1 MTLRIGHWALVAA
14 TLAAGGL
21 IAPIPRS
28 PVSVGIHSSQPAA
41 QVAHIQVPV
50 LSSAFYT
57 GSLGIA
63 DGEIVVGDLTS
74 RTVCQIAIVNPISWR
89 VISNRETSCTNPAL
103 DGQSIMPVESV
114 APKSTIGL
122 VRIATTTRVAGAVH
136 LGPVVMRYENDSASL
151 PEWTY
156 GGGYL
161 WLYDTALSTGVASI
175 RRSPEVLRIDE
186 STGQVSATITVPSL
200 PLVELAADA
209 DGLWMARS
217 EDTSWSG
224 SKPPALLYFVGTRS
238 RYPKVVVKNGDYV
251 TWLAAAGHQR
261 VGERSSVRTTLAPR
275 SPIPSTGPPPSLTLS
290 PSGRRR
296 LCRSRPDKNHS
307 TDSRSLSTP
316 TAACSSSRRNTH
328 GSSTS
333 NVTKVQIFEFNP
345 SKGTESKI
353 ASLQHG
359 ERNRSGK
366 CRVRGCAVPAH
377 RGPEFVR
384 DLVPSTPVT
393 IDPGG
398 WGRQKAREPTDIR
411 IWVRFQ
417 PSLRSPFLASRP
429 APRRRCPACRS
440 TNRKIRLRS
449 NRIRSS
455 RTIPTR
461 CSPDSGCF
469 GIAGVESTGTIR

>member
-89 VISNRETSCTNPAL
+89 VSSNRETSCTNPAL
-103 DGQSIMPVESV
+103 DAQSIMPVESV

-186 STGQVSATITVPSL
+186 STGQVSATVTVPSL

-261 VGERSSVRTTLAPR
+261 VGEPR
-275 SPIPSTGPPPSLTLS
+275 RYEQLWHRGY
-290 PSGRRR
+290 R
-296 LCRSRPDKNHS
+296 
-307 TDSRSLSTP
+307 
-316 TAACSSSRRNTH
+316 
-328 GSSTS
+328 
-333 NVTKVQIFEFNP
+333 F
-345 SKGTESKI
+345 
-353 ASLQHG
+353 LQ
-359 ERNRSGK
+359 R
-366 CRVRGCAVPAH
+366 AH
-377 RGPEFVR
+377 R
-384 DLVPSTPVT
+384 
-393 IDPGG
+393 
-398 WGRQKAREPTDIR
+398 Q
-411 IWVRFQ
+411 
-417 PSLRSPFLASRP
+417 ASRCH
-429 APRRRCPACRS
+429 RRVEDDYADRDR
-440 TNRKIRLRS
+440 T
-449 NRIRSS
+449 
-455 RTIPTR
+455 RTIRRTAGPCR
-461 CSPDSGCF
+461 HQPQPVLHHD
-469 GIAGVESTGTIR
+469 GIQRVQAFESHQGADL

>member
-89 VISNRETSCTNPAL
+89 VSSNRETSCTNPAL
-103 DGQSIMPVESV
+103 DAQSIMPVESV

-186 STGQVSATITVPSL
+186 STGQVSATVTVPSL

-251 TWLAAAGHQR
+251 TWLAAAGHSAWANLVGTNNSGTEVTDSFNGPTAKPHVVTVGSKTIMPIETGQEPFDGQR
-261 VGERSSVRTTLAPR
+261 VLVDT
-275 SPIPSTGPPPSLTLS
+275 
-290 PSGRRR
+290 
-296 LCRSRPDKNHS
+296 N
-307 TDSRSLSTP
+307 RSLFFIT
-316 TAACSSSRRNTH
+316 TEYN
-328 GSSTS
+328 GSKPS
-333 NVTKVQIFEFNP
+333 NLTKVQIFEFNP
-345 SKGTESKI
+345 SKGAESKI
-353 ASLQHG
+353 ASLSTSRGTVQASVVFEG
-359 ERNRSGK
+359 ALYLLIGGQSLSATLY
-366 CRVRGCAVPAH
+366 RVRP
-377 RGPEFVR
+377 
-384 DLVPSTPVT
+384 
-393 IDPGG
+393 
-398 WGRQKAREPTDIR
+398 
-411 IWVRFQ
+411 
-417 PSLRSPFLASRP
+417 
-429 APRRRCPACRS
+429 
-440 TNRKIRLRS
+440 
-449 NRIRSS
+449 
-455 RTIPTR
+455 
-461 CSPDSGCF
+461 
-469 GIAGVESTGTIR
+469 